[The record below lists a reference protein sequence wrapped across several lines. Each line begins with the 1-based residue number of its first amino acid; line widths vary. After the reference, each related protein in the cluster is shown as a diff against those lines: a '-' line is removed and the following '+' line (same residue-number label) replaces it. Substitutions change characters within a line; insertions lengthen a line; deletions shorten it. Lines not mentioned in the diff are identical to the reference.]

1 MWILRLPLY
10 LILSN
15 EGWGWCPVNTVYVVC
30 VHSLNNSVPSVP
42 IVRVC
47 GVLAETK
54 SVGLVPSQAENS
66 KEKFNPVTAWE
77 VLEKP
82 LLPK

>member
-15 EGWGWCPVNTVYVVC
+15 EGWGWSPVNTVCAIFVC
-30 VHSLNNSVPSVP
+30 ILLIILF
-42 IVRVC
+42 IVFLQCVC

-54 SVGLVPSQAENS
+54 SVDLVPSQAENL
-66 KEKFNPVTAWE
+66 KEKFDPVTPT
-77 VLEKP
+77 KT
-82 LLPK
+82 